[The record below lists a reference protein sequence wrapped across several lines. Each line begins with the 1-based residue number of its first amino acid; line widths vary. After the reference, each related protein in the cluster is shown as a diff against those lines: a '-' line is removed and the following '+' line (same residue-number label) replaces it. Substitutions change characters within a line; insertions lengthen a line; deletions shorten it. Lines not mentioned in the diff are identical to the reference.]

1 MQKTLYKKDLHE
13 PKYQFLNKERED
25 AGIKHLSNPKAFM
38 EYMIYFRFIIK
49 ISLTDQLKIL
59 IDKIKGNKAQYNL
72 DREAAKA
79 FALSYKELRK
89 YKYLSGEDLGYK
101 TGVVEQAKLEYSLL
115 GKIFNK
121 GLER

>member
-13 PKYQFLNKERED
+13 PKYQSLNKERED

-79 FALSYKELRK
+79 FALSYKELGK